1 MIYQTTCA
9 RRSMNF
15 KQVKDKK
22 TTPKTV
28 EQQRQMKNIMA
39 APRGGTFH
47 YIVQRLG
54 AEFSAKTMKKKTFK
68 RATVV

>member
-1 MIYQTTCA
+1 
-9 RRSMNF
+9 MNF

-22 TTPKTV
+22 TTPKTA

-39 APRGGTFH
+39 APRGGNFH
-47 YIVQRLG
+47 YIQRLG

-68 RATVV
+68 RATIV

>member
-1 MIYQTTCA
+1 MMIYQTTCA

-15 KQVKDKK
+15 KQVKDK
-22 TTPKTV
+22 TTPKTA

-39 APRGGTFH
+39 APRGGNFH